1 MSLRDK
7 IKFVSFSFLDNLLNC
22 KDFLNFFQFE
32 RRRLFR
38 SIQLLNDLHHSSR
51 VSFDIYKLL
60 DVQHYRV

>member
-60 DVQHYRV
+60 DVQRYRV